1 MIFDIRN
8 SAGQYRIP
16 WGGKWGG
23 GKGGEARVIIP
34 FVDNQS
40 ECAYWLSIK
49 YSIFI
54 YIK

>member
-16 WGGKWGG
+16 WGGK
-23 GKGGEARVIIP
+23 GKGARVMIP

-40 ECAYWLSIK
+40 ECAYWLSVK
-49 YSIFI
+49 YFIFI